1 MFFLLRTSRPRF
13 WLYLLGPALVA
24 LAATGDP
31 LTQLRDWHIILQ
43 ILMWTLPANLF
54 LYGINDLCDVDT
66 DALNEKKSSYE
77 QRLQVDQRRLL
88 TVAVVLAALLTL
100 AAVLLTSHPVAW
112 LAITLFVFFGWS
124 YSAPPCRWKARPF
137 VDSLS
142 NVLYIMPG
150 VAIAAA
156 CGVDVLPLAIL
167 GGWAWSSS
175 MHLFSAIPDIE
186 ADKQVGLHTTAVVLG
201 RTSSLLVCSGLWA
214 MSMAAAFA
222 LFGTNPVSILSLA
235 YVALPLTLLRTNHA
249 QLFRAYQRMP
259 LINGVL
265 GCILFLTLII

>member
-1 MFFLLRTSRPRF
+1 MFYLLLSSRPRF

-31 LTQLRDWHIILQ
+31 LTQLRDWHVVLQ
-43 ILMWTLPANLF
+43 LLMWTLPANLF
-54 LYGINDLCDVDT
+54 LYGVNDLCDTDT
-66 DALNEKKSSYE
+66 DALNEKKNGYE
-77 QRLQVDQRRLL
+77 QRLHIGQHRRLRI
-88 TVAVVLAALLTL
+88 AVVLAALFML
-100 AAVLLTSHPVAW
+100 ATMFLTSHHVAW
-112 LAITLFVFFGWS
+112 LAILLFVGLGWS

-156 CGVDVLPLAIL
+156 CDVDVLPLAIL

-186 ADKQVGLHTTAVVLG
+186 ADKQVGLHTTAVALG
-201 RTSSLLVCSGLWA
+201 RTSSLLLCSVLWA
-214 MSMAAAFA
+214 LSIGASF
-222 LFGTNPVSILSLA
+222 LLLGTNLISFLGLI
-235 YVALPLTLLRTNHA
+235 YVVLPLALLCANHA
-249 QLFRAYQRMP
+249 QLFTAYQRMP
-259 LINGVL
+259 MVNGLL
-265 GCILFLTLII
+265 GFGLFLTILL